1 MHLRSGRSWGSA
13 DYLRSLEAWPSLARP
28 DRAAVSLLADRT
40 RQTSSGYRLRRNT
53 AQPLS
58 LVSRTVWLPPR
69 TTTWIVPETPYSL
82 L

>member
-1 MHLRSGRSWGSA
+1 MLPAGHGGSA
-13 DYLRSLEAWPSLARP
+13 DYLRSLDDWPSLARP
-28 DRAAVSLLADRT
+28 DRTAVSLLADRT

-58 LVSRTVWLPPR
+58 LVSRTLWLPPR
-69 TTTWIVPETPYSL
+69 TTTWIVPEMPYSL